1 MRSGLK
7 KSGKNTRKNLK
18 SKIYKANMHTPV
30 LLKEAVDG
38 LNVKP
43 GGFYIDATVGEG
55 GHLREITSRGGRV
68 LGVDA
73 DEEQIKR
80 LTFNVQRSTN
90 IRLVVGNF
98 ADIERLTKENN
109 FYPADGVLFDLGLSM
124 TQIGSSGRGFS
135 FKNRQEPLDMR
146 LSLENETTAAGLVN
160 SLSEDELYE
169 LFARNSEELNSRAVA
184 QVVDRAGR
192 MNKILTVG
200 DLTDAINT
208 VVKDDRERVQGRI
221 FQALRMSVNKEI
233 ESLKK
238 GLQGATKILRKGGR
252 ISAISFHSVEDRL
265 IKRFITENKLKQI
278 NKNVIK
284 SKTGKKFERS
294 AKLRVIQV

>member
-221 FQALRMSVNKEI
+221 FQALRMSVNEEI